1 MGKLRVVLAAVA
13 MAMGCETAPK
23 PDPEKVAAEKAAAP
37 KGTCFCKSDRCLCA
51 HCSTG
56 KGDCNC
62 KR

>member
-1 MGKLRVVLAAVA
+1 MGKLRVVIAALA
-13 MAMGCETAPK
+13 MAMGCTPAPV
-23 PDPEKVAAEKAAAP
+23 PEKTEAEKAAAP
-37 KGTCFCKSDRCLCA
+37 KGACFCKSNACLCV

>member
-1 MGKLRVVLAAVA
+1 MGKLRVVMAALA
-13 MAMGCETAPK
+13 MAMGCTPAPA
-23 PDPEKVAAEKAAAP
+23 PVEKTQAEKAAAP
-37 KGTCFCKSDRCLCA
+37 KGTCFCKSNACLCA